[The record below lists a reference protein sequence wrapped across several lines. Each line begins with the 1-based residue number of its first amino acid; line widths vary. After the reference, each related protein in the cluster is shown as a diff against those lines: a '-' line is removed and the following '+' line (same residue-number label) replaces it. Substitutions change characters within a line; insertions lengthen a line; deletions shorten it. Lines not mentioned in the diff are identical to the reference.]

1 MGRGGNGKSVL
12 SSILEELFPPE
23 TVTTA
28 SPAHWDREYTV
39 AGLRRSRFNVCSE
52 LPEYKALDTSDTFK
66 AIVAG
71 DRIEGRLPFKEPFSF
86 RCQAS
91 HLFAANALPTVGNGD
106 FSLGF
111 FRRFL
116 IFPFNRIFTGGDAGM
131 ERRSQGDILDE
142 IRAEHA
148 SVLMWALAG
157 ACRLLRRREYTLPAS
172 HTEALQEW
180 HQDSDPVQDFVT
192 SCCEEQQDGML
203 LKVLYDDFVTW
214 CEAVGRRKMTNRTLA
229 KRLRQLGIR
238 CWKGHGG
245 TRVGIST
252 KMRSAW
258 LDYC

>member
-1 MGRGGNGKSVL
+1 
-12 SSILEELFPPE
+12 
-23 TVTTA
+23 
-28 SPAHWDREYTV
+28 
-39 AGLRRSRFNVCSE
+39 
-52 LPEYKALDTSDTFK
+52 
-66 AIVAG
+66 
-71 DRIEGRLPFKEPFSF
+71 
-86 RCQAS
+86 
-91 HLFAANALPTVGNGD
+91 
-106 FSLGF
+106 
-111 FRRFL
+111 
-116 IFPFNRIFTGGDAGM
+116 M